1 MKKIVIASSN
11 NHKISEISINIQPFF
26 DTILSLSNFP
36 EIGKIIED
44 GTTIEENSYIKSRAA
59 FNHTGLASI
68 ADDTIL
74 EVDFLNGAP
83 GIFTARYAGNNATYD
98 QNMNKLLNE
107 LDGVEDKLRTARF
120 RTVIS
125 FVNGISDFHVEG
137 VLEGRI
143 SKSRMG
149 KKGFGYDPIFHVDEY
164 NMSLAQISISR
175 KNKISHRGLA
185 IKKFI
190 HKIREIL

>member
-1 MKKIVIASSN
+1 
-11 NHKISEISINIQPFF
+11 
-26 DTILSLSNFP
+26 
-36 EIGKIIED
+36 
-44 GTTIEENSYIKSRAA
+44 
-59 FNHTGLASI
+59 
-68 ADDTIL
+68 
-74 EVDFLNGAP
+74 
-83 GIFTARYAGNNATYD
+83 
-98 QNMNKLLNE
+98 MNKLLNE